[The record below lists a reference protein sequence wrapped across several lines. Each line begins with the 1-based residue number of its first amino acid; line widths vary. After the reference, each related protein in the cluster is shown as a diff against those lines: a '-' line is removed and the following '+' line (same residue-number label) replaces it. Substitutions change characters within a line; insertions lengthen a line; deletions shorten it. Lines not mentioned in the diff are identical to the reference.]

1 MPVLK
6 NKFKGFTIISNKAA
20 HSPALSTSAL
30 SYLIRI
36 KSKPEGW
43 KFSINRL
50 AAEYGDGKY
59 KVGSALK
66 ELETLG
72 YLVRKQIVDAD
83 GKFIDMNYIINDKID
98 KSEGFTIISNQALHD
113 SNMSTSALCY
123 LVRIKSKPKGWK
135 SSINRLAAEYGDGK
149 YKVGAALKELEALG
163 YLVRKQIVDEKGRF
177 VDMDYI
183 INDELRSDSI
193 GVSQE
198 KVSQVS
204 SVDNSINENK
214 KQSQNNVNAVT
225 KKQLKHT
232 SSSKPFSKKPYTK
245 NQYTD
250 NPYSKNSAAENQDS
264 LIINSVEK
272 NYYSSYQSDLNTT
285 EYKENENK
293 SSNKEMI
300 DKYIALIKNNISCQD
315 NESSYTEIAKI
326 IAETLCTDKP
336 TIRIGKRELPA
347 HIVKKKLLSIRR
359 NDVQYLLDSISLC
372 SSTIHNPN
380 AYILTSLYNNN
391 APSSRLIDIC
401 SKAQKSSPK
410 SLITSNPSYD
420 IEEWERFARS
430 FDLSR
435 VKKAI
440 QK

>member
-1 MPVLK
+1 M
-6 NKFKGFTIISNKAA
+6 
-20 HSPALSTSAL
+20 
-30 SYLIRI
+30 
-36 KSKPEGW
+36 
-43 KFSINRL
+43 
-50 AAEYGDGKY
+50 
-59 KVGSALK
+59 
-66 ELETLG
+66 
-72 YLVRKQIVDAD
+72 
-83 GKFIDMNYIINDKID
+83 
-98 KSEGFTIISNQALHD
+98 
-113 SNMSTSALCY
+113 
-123 LVRIKSKPKGWK
+123 
-135 SSINRLAAEYGDGK
+135 AAEYGDGK

-183 INDELRSDSI
+183 VNDELRSDSI
-193 GVSQE
+193 GVSQG
-198 KVSQVS
+198 S
-204 SVDNSINENK
+204 SDDKSIK
-214 KQSQNNVNAVT
+214 AHIKQSQNNVKAVT
-225 KKQLKHT
+225 KKQHKHT
-232 SSSKPFSKKPYTK
+232 PSSKPFSKKPYTK

-250 NPYSKNSAAENQDS
+250 NPYPKNPTAENQDS